1 MARPALFQTPTRVNI
16 IIESEVHNQGKK
28 RAKSLELRG
37 GFSEYVARL
46 IKADK
51 ARKSRAVLKQG
62 RAA

>member
-1 MARPALFQTPTRVNI
+1 MARTALFTDGKRVNI
-16 IIESEVHNQGKK
+16 LIESEVHQQGVS

-51 ARKSRAVLKQG
+51 ARKGRAVLKHG